1 LFSGAGGGSKG
12 MNAAQ
17 FLTIFISAVFIY
29 NVILSR
35 FLGLCSFIAISKETR
50 PALAMSLS
58 VMFVTTMSSIIT
70 WFIYRFLLI
79 PFNLTYLRT
88 ISFILVIATFVQFV
102 EMVIRKISPPMYRF
116 FGIYLPLITVNCAVL
131 GVAVL
136 NVDMFFVKEKAIPGS
151 FYYSVFQ
158 AICVGLGYTMAMLL
172 MSGIRERLDLCNVPK
187 AVKDFPLAFIIA
199 SIMSLSFLGFNGFRF

>member
-1 LFSGAGGGSKG
+1 MSMG
-12 MNAAQ
+12 Q
-17 FLTIFISAVFIY
+17 FLSIFISAVFVY

-35 FLGLCSFIAISKETR
+35 FLGLCSFIAISKETK
-50 PALAMSLS
+50 PAMAMSLA

-79 PFNLTYLRT
+79 PFNITYLRT
-88 ISFILVIATFVQFV
+88 IAFILVIATFVQLV
-102 EMVIRKISPPMYRF
+102 EMIIKKISPPLYRF

-136 NVDMFFVKEKAIPGS
+136 NIDMFFTNGKAINGS

-158 AICVGLGYTMAMLL
+158 GICVGIGYMIAMLL
-172 MSGIRERLDLCNVPK
+172 MSGIRERLDFCNVPK
-187 AVKDFPLAFIIA
+187 CVKEFPLAFIIA
-199 SIMSLSFLGFNGFRF
+199 SIMSMSFMGFNGFKF

>member
-1 LFSGAGGGSKG
+1 

-17 FLTIFISAVFIY
+17 FLTIFISAVFLY

-50 PALAMSLS
+50 PALAMSLA
-58 VMFVTTMSSIIT
+58 VMFVVTMSSVIT
-70 WFIYRFLLI
+70 WLIYRFLLV
-79 PFNLTYLRT
+79 PFNLMYLRT

-102 EMVIRKISPPMYRF
+102 EMVIRKLAPPLYRF

-136 NVDMFFVKEKAIPGS
+136 NVDMFFINGKAAPGS
-151 FYYSVFQ
+151 FFYSVFQ
-158 AICVGLGYTMAMLL
+158 GLCVGLGYTLAMLL
-172 MSGIRERLDLCNVPK
+172 MSGIRERLDLVNVPE

-199 SIMSLSFLGFNGFRF
+199 AIMSLSFFGFNGFKF